1 MAVVPMSLVSVYGL
15 KKDRKAILEA
25 LQRYG
30 VLEIKKQHFDGMT
43 VQDTAAS
50 QLTFKKAAQ
59 TAEDALGI
67 LEQTVHEKT
76 SVFESLSGKKDMPP
90 EVYYKLVGEVGEI
103 MRVAGEIVRLSKENA
118 EGKAEISRLESQI
131 ESLLPWKDFDLPL
144 NFSGTQKTAAFVGTV
159 PGQMTAEQLI
169 ERYKGDNTELDV
181 VSSSPEQTCIFAVCP
196 KDAAE
201 ECENNLRA
209 LGFSSSAVSS
219 NEVPAVKIGQLREKI
234 GSVQKRAEKNL
245 KEIAGYEGMRNALR
259 FASDYYTMR
268 ADKYEVLGSA
278 CQSKNAFA
286 ITGYAPEK
294 TAKTLEAVL
303 SKKYNAAVEV
313 EKPDGDEPVLLHNN
327 SFAAPAESVVEA
339 FSMPGAGEGDPTP
352 IMSIFYYVL
361 FGLMLSDFAYGLI
374 MAIGCFA
381 AIHKFKNMDSGLKKT
396 LKLFMYCGVSTA
408 FWGLMFGSCFGD
420 AVTVISSTFFGKTV
434 NFPALWFEPL
444 DDVMKMLLFSF
455 AVGIVHLFTGLAV
468 KLYDCV
474 KRGEVLDGIY
484 DVVFWYFLVG
494 GGIVYLLSTEMVAS
508 MFSLN
513 PLPHTVGR
521 VSAALACIG
530 ALGIVIFAGR
540 SSKNPLKRLAKG
552 LYELYNVTGYLS
564 DLLSYSRL
572 LALSLATGVISQ
584 VFNKM
589 GTMLGGGFVGAAVFI
604 VVFVLG
610 HTLNIGINL
619 LGAYVHTNRLQFVEF
634 FGKFYEGGGRKYQP
648 FSENTKYFK
657 IREDV

>member
-30 VLEIKKQHFDGMT
+30 VLEIKKQQFEGMYCP
-43 VQDTAAS
+43 DTASS
-50 QLTFKKAAQ
+50 QLAFRKASQ
-59 TAEDALGI
+59 TAEDALAI
-67 LEQTVHEKT
+67 LESVVHEKT
-76 SVFESLSGKKDMPP
+76 SLFDSLSGKKEMPP
-90 EVYYKLVGEVGEI
+90 ETYYRLVDDVGEI
-103 MRVAGEIVRLSKENA
+103 MRIAGEIIRLSKENA
-118 EGKAEISRLESQI
+118 EIKAEISRLTSQI
-131 ESLLPWKDFDLPL
+131 EMLMPWENFDLPL
-144 NFSGTQKTAAFVGTV
+144 NFSGTEKTKAFIGTV
-159 PGQMTAEQLI
+159 PGQKSEEQLI
-169 ERYKGDNTELDV
+169 EQYKGENTEIKV

-196 KDAAE
+196 KDEAE
-201 ECENNLRA
+201 GCEVNLRSM
-209 LGFSSSAVSS
+209 GFSAVSVYS
-219 NEVPAVKIGQLREKI
+219 KVVPSVRIDEIRAKIKASEEGYN
-234 GSVQKRAEKNL
+234 KNL

-259 FASDYYTMR
+259 FASDYYSMR
-268 ADKYEVLGSA
+268 ADKYDVLGSTSN
-278 CQSKNAFA
+278 SKNVFA

-303 SKKYNAAVEV
+303 TKKYNAAVEI
-313 EKPDGDEPVLLHNN
+313 EKPDGDEPVLLQNN
-327 SFAAPAESVVEA
+327 SFTAPAEVVVES
-339 FSMPGAGEGDPTP
+339 FSMPGRGEGDPTS
-352 IMSIFYYVL
+352 IMAVFYYIL

-381 AIHKFKNMDSGLKKT
+381 AIHKFKDMDSGLKKT

-420 AVTVISSTFFGKTV
+420 AVTVISTTFFGKTV

-444 DDVMKMLLFSF
+444 NDVMKMLLFSF
-455 AVGIVHLFTGLAV
+455 ALGIVHLFTGLGI
-468 KLYDCV
+468 KLYESV
-474 KRGEVLDGIY
+474 KRGEVLEGIY
-484 DVVFWYFLVG
+484 DVVFWYMLVG
-494 GGIVYLLSTEMVAS
+494 GGIVFLLSTEMVAS
-508 MFSLN
+508 MFSLS
-513 PLPHTVGR
+513 PLPSGVGT
-521 VSAALACIG
+521 VSAIAAGLG
-530 ALGIVIFAGR
+530 ALGIVLFAGR
-540 SSKNPLKRLAKG
+540 SSKNPFKRLAKG

-589 GTMLGGGFVGAAVFI
+589 GTMAGGGIVGAI
-604 VVFVLG
+604 VFVLVFVAG

-634 FGKFYEGGGRKYQP
+634 FGKFYEGGGRKFTP

>member
-30 VLEIKKQHFDGMT
+30 VLEIKKQQFDGMT
-43 VQDTAAS
+43 LQDTAAS

-59 TAEDALGI
+59 TAEDALEI

-76 SVFESLSGKKDMPP
+76 SVFASLAGKKEMPP
-90 EVYYKLVGEVGEI
+90 EVYYRLVDEIGEI
-103 MRVAGEIVRLSKENA
+103 MRAAGEIVRLSKENA

-131 ESLLPWKDFDLPL
+131 ESLLPWKNFDLPL
-144 NFSGTQKTAAFVGTV
+144 NFKGTEKTAAFIGTV
-159 PGQMTAEQLI
+159 PGQMSVQQLI
-169 ERYKGDNTELDV
+169 ERYKGDNTEFDV

-196 KDAAE
+196 KDTAE
-201 ECENNLRA
+201 ECENDLRA
-209 LGFSSSAVSS
+209 LGFSPSAVSS
-219 NEVPAVKIGQLREKI
+219 NEVPAVKIGQLEDKI
-234 GSVQKRAEKNL
+234 RSAKTKAKDNL
-245 KEIAGYEGMRNALR
+245 KQIAGYEGFRNALR

-268 ADKYEVLGSA
+268 TDKYEVLGSA

-327 SFAAPAESVVEA
+327 PFAAPAEAVVEA
-339 FSMPGAGEGDPTP
+339 FSMPGSGEGDPTP
-352 IMSIFYYVL
+352 VMSVFYYIL

-381 AIHKFKNMDSGLKKT
+381 AIHKFKNMDSGLQKT
-396 LKLFMYCGVSTA
+396 LRLFMYCGVSTA

-420 AVTVISSTFFGKTV
+420 AVTVVSTTFFGKTV

-444 DDVMKMLLFSF
+444 DNVMKMLLFSF
-455 AVGIVHLFTGLAV
+455 AIGIVHLFTGLAI

-474 KRGEVLDGIY
+474 KHGEVLDGIY
-484 DVVFWYFLVG
+484 DVVFWYMLVG

-508 MFSLN
+508 MFSLE
-513 PLPHTVGR
+513 PLPYTVGR
-521 VSAALACIG
+521 VSAVLACIG

-540 SSKNPLKRLAKG
+540 SSKNPFKRLAKG

-589 GTMLGGGFVGAAVFI
+589 GTMLGGGAVGVIVFI
-604 VVFVLG
+604 IVFVLG